1 MAEEGRTQDRRWMEF
16 PHYTYKM
23 MIRSHVRRTDR
34 PCIALHHHYHY
45 LSHLRQSIVSYII
58 FSGSH
63 NKELFELQ
71 AVFLF
76 LSNIGIRFNS
86 ERWRRQIIIHLLA
99 KYLTDSISICLCERR
114 RRSLHPHVI
123 TSRSLSSVRFSPERT
138 QHRTRPHN
146 RPQFSDRSDGA
157 DRSHK
162 PKS

>member
-1 MAEEGRTQDRRWMEF
+1 MEF

-76 LSNIGIRFNS
+76 LSNIGISFNS

-123 TSRSLSSVRFSPERT
+123 TSRSLSLSLERE
-138 QHRTRPHN
+138 RSLLTRANTTPN
-146 RPQFSDRSDGA
+146 STPQPTPIFRSIGWS
-157 DRSHK
+157 RSE
-162 PKS
+162 P